1 MNSVPSSAP
10 TKPIVLP
17 VQRSFSNAGQHLNKQ
32 KSFDIDISMRIFSLS
47 FFFSIYQGFHDV
59 LCVGVGGGY
68 SLGYE
73 NRSSCSRSKPI
84 IMSSS
89 LNQGSNNQVT
99 RSQSFAQQRSPAAAA
114 GLHSSPSAT
123 TDNEEEDS
131 MHEKY
136 FSPNV
141 LSMQKKAIESTPL
154 VCY

>member
-1 MNSVPSSAP
+1 
-10 TKPIVLP
+10 
-17 VQRSFSNAGQHLNKQ
+17 
-32 KSFDIDISMRIFSLS
+32 
-47 FFFSIYQGFHDV
+47 
-59 LCVGVGGGY
+59 
-68 SLGYE
+68 
-73 NRSSCSRSKPI
+73 
-84 IMSSS
+84 MSSS

-141 LSMQKKAIESTPL
+141 LSMQKKSIESTPL
-154 VCY
+154 VGY